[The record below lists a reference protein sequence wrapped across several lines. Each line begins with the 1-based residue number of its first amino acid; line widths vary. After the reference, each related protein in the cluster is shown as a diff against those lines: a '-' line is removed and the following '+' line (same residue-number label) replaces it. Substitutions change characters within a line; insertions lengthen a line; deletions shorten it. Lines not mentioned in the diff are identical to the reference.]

1 MKKKV
6 LFIMETL
13 GGGGAEKV
21 LIETLKR
28 LDFSKYAITLLL
40 LKREGVYLSQVPK
53 NVTVKFLLPTEPS
66 GWFQRKVLFSIK
78 KRWCNFVLNTK
89 WLANIVFSERY
100 DVGIAFLEGNSS
112 LLLSHLNSTV
122 RKIAWVHIDLLCH
135 KILPRKVERT
145 VYKKMD
151 NIVCVSK
158 GAQHALLKL
167 YPEVKPYTQ
176 VVYNPID
183 IEGIMRK
190 SREPIESEEQIKVIA
205 IGRLCNAQKGFDI
218 LLSAHKI
225 NIDAGLKYHLTIL
238 GEGDDRAGLESFINI
253 NNIGNSTSLLGFKD
267 NPYPILA
274 DSDLFV
280 MSSHY
285 EGYPVVLV
293 EAMAL
298 GKAIVS
304 TNCTGPNEAL
314 DGGKYGVLVPVGDE
328 NALALAMRQMIEN
341 KKMLSTY
348 SSLSKER
355 AKIFNLRESMKQ
367 IELLLDGDSKY
378 SSSYVLNADFVNG
391 GSAG

>member
-1 MKKKV
+1 
-6 LFIMETL
+6 METL

-28 LDFSKYAITLLL
+28 LDFGKYAVTLLL
-40 LKREGVYLSQVPK
+40 LRCEGVYLSQVPK
-53 NVTVKFLLPTEPS
+53 NVTVKFLLPAEPS
-66 GWFQRKVLFSIK
+66 GLFQRRILFSIK
-78 KRWCNFVLNTK
+78 KRWWNLVLNAK
-89 WLANIVFSERY
+89 WLANVVFSEQY

-112 LLLSHLNSTV
+112 LLLSHLNSVV
-122 RKIAWVHIDLLCH
+122 RKIAWIHIDLLCH
-135 KILPRKVERT
+135 QILPRKVERA

-176 VVYNPID
+176 VVYNPVD

-190 SREPIESEEQIKVIA
+190 SHEPITSEEQIKVIA

-218 LLSAHKI
+218 LLAAHKI
-225 NIDAGLKYHLTIL
+225 NIDAGVKYHLTIL
-238 GEGDDRAGLESFINI
+238 GEGDDRAWLESFVNI
-253 NNIGNSTSLLGFKD
+253 NNIGDSTRLLGFKE
-267 NPYPILA
+267 NPYPYLA

-304 TNCTGPNEAL
+304 TNCTGPSEAL
-314 DGGKYGVLVPVGDE
+314 DGGKYGVLVPVGDA
-328 NALALAMRQMIEN
+328 NALALAIRQMIEN
-341 KKMLSTY
+341 KKMLSKY
-348 SSLSKER
+348 SSLSKDR
-355 AKIFNLRESMKQ
+355 AKIFNLRESMRQ
-367 IELLLDGDSKY
+367 IEQLLDGESKRPSSCIIY
-378 SSSYVLNADFVNG
+378 SSLANG
-391 GSAG
+391 GRVG

>member
-1 MKKKV
+1 
-6 LFIMETL
+6 METL

-40 LKREGVYLSQVPK
+40 LRREGVYLSQVPQ

-66 GWFQRKVLFSIK
+66 EWFQRKILFSIK
-78 KRWCNFVLNTK
+78 KRWWNFVVNTK
-89 WLANIVFSERY
+89 WLASVIFSERY
-100 DVGIAFLEGNSS
+100 DVGVAFLEGNSS
-112 LLLSHLNSTV
+112 LLLSHLNAIA
-122 RKIAWVHIDLLCH
+122 RKIAWIHIDLICH
-135 KILPRKVERT
+135 QILPRKVERK
-145 VYKKMD
+145 VYKEID
-151 NIVCVSK
+151 EIVCVSK

-167 YPEVKPYTQ
+167 YPEVKSYTH
-176 VVYNPID
+176 VVYNPVDID
-183 IEGIMRK
+183 GIMQK
-190 SREPIESEEQIKVIA
+190 SHEPITSEEKIKVIA

-225 NIDAGLKYHLTIL
+225 NIDAGANYHLTIL
-238 GEGDDRAGLESFINI
+238 GEGDDRAGLELFIKN
-253 NNIGNSTSLLGFKD
+253 NNIGNSTSLLGFKE
-267 NPYPILA
+267 NPYPFLA
-274 DSDLFV
+274 ASDLFV
-280 MSSHY
+280 MSSYY

-304 TNCTGPNEAL
+304 TDCTGPNEAL

-328 NALALAMRQMIEN
+328 HALALAIRQMVEN

-355 AKIFNLRESMKQ
+355 AKIFNLRESMRQ
-367 IELLLDGDSKY
+367 IEQLLDGESKH
-378 SSSYVLNADFVNG
+378 SSHCVICSGIYG
-391 GSAG
+391 GGRTG

>member
-40 LKREGVYLSQVPK
+40 LRREGVYLSQVPQ

-66 GWFQRKVLFSIK
+66 EWFQRKILFSIK
-78 KRWCNFVLNTK
+78 KRWWNFVVNTK
-89 WLANIVFSERY
+89 WLASVIFSERY
-100 DVGIAFLEGNSS
+100 DVGVAFLEGNSS
-112 LLLSHLNSTV
+112 LLLSHLNAIA
-122 RKIAWVHIDLLCH
+122 RKIAWIHIDLICH
-135 KILPRKVERT
+135 QILPRKVERK
-145 VYKKMD
+145 VYKEID
-151 NIVCVSK
+151 EIVCVSK

-167 YPEVKPYTQ
+167 YPEVKSYTH
-176 VVYNPID
+176 VVYNPVDID
-183 IEGIMRK
+183 GIMQK
-190 SREPIESEEQIKVIA
+190 SHEPITSEEKIKVIA

-225 NIDAGLKYHLTIL
+225 NIDAGANYHLTIL
-238 GEGDDRAGLESFINI
+238 GEGDDRAGLELFIKN
-253 NNIGNSTSLLGFKD
+253 NNIGNSTSLLGFKE
-267 NPYPILA
+267 NPYPFLA
-274 DSDLFV
+274 ASDLFV
-280 MSSHY
+280 MSSYY

-304 TNCTGPNEAL
+304 TDCTGPNEAL

-328 NALALAMRQMIEN
+328 HALALAIRQMVEN

-355 AKIFNLRESMKQ
+355 AKIFNLRESMRQ
-367 IELLLDGDSKY
+367 IEQLLDGESKH
-378 SSSYVLNADFVNG
+378 SSHCVICSGIYG
-391 GSAG
+391 GGRTG

>member
-40 LKREGVYLSQVPK
+40 LRREGVYLSQVPK
-53 NVTVKFLLPTEPS
+53 NVKVEFLLPTEPS
-66 GWFQRKVLFSIK
+66 GLFQRRIFFSIK
-78 KRWCNFVLNTK
+78 KRWWNFVLNSK
-89 WLANIVFSERY
+89 WLANIVFNERY

-112 LLLSHLNSTV
+112 LLLSHLNSVV

-135 KILPRKVERT
+135 QILSRKVERT

-158 GAQHALLKL
+158 GAQNALLKL

-176 VVYNPID
+176 VVYNPVD

-190 SREPIESEEQIKVIA
+190 SHEPITSEGQIKVIA

-218 LLSAHKI
+218 LLAAHKI
-225 NIDAGLKYHLTIL
+225 NIDAGVKYHLTIL

-253 NNIGNSTSLLGFKD
+253 NNIGDSAKLLGFKE
-267 NPYPILA
+267 NPYPYLA
-274 DSDLFV
+274 DGDLFV

-314 DGGKYGVLVPVGDE
+314 DGGKYGVLVPVGDA
-328 NALALAMRQMIEN
+328 NALALAIRKMIEN

-355 AKIFNLRESMKQ
+355 AKIFNLRESMRQ
-367 IELLLDGDSKY
+367 IEQLLDGESKLP
-378 SSSYVLNADFVNG
+378 SSCDIHSSLVNG
-391 GSAG
+391 GLG

>member
-40 LKREGVYLSQVPK
+40 LRCDGVYLSQVPQ
-53 NVTVKFLLPTEPS
+53 NVTLKFLLPTEPS
-66 GWFQRKVLFSIK
+66 GFFRRKILFSIK
-78 KRWCNFVLNTK
+78 KRWWNLVINTK
-89 WLANIVFSERY
+89 WLASFIFRERY
-100 DVGIAFLEGNSS
+100 DVGVAFLEGNSS
-112 LLLSHLNSTV
+112 LLLSHLNAIV

-135 KILPRKVERT
+135 QILSRKVERT

-158 GAQHALLKL
+158 GAQNALLKL

-176 VVYNPID
+176 VVYNPVD

-190 SREPIESEEQIKVIA
+190 SHEPITSEGQIKVIA

-218 LLSAHKI
+218 LLAAHKI
-225 NIDAGLKYHLTIL
+225 NIDAGVKYHLTIL

-253 NNIGNSTSLLGFKD
+253 NNIGDSTKLLGFKE
-267 NPYPILA
+267 NPYPYLA
-274 DSDLFV
+274 DGDLFV

-314 DGGKYGVLVPVGDE
+314 DGGKYGVLVPVGDA
-328 NALALAMRQMIEN
+328 NALALAIRKMIEN

-355 AKIFNLRESMKQ
+355 AKIFNLRESMRQ
-367 IELLLDGDSKY
+367 IEKLLDGDSKLPF
-378 SSSYVLNADFVNG
+378 SCDSHVNPFDG
-391 GSAG
+391 GVG

>member
-1 MKKKV
+1 MIKKV

-40 LKREGVYLSQVPK
+40 LRCEGVYLSQVPK
-53 NVTVKFLLPTEPS
+53 NVTVKFLLPNEPS
-66 GWFQRKVLFSIK
+66 GWFQRKILFSIK
-78 KRWCNFVLNTK
+78 KRWWNFVINNEC
-89 WLANIVFSERY
+89 LANIVFGERY

-112 LLLSHLNSTV
+112 LLLSHLNCIA
-122 RKIAWVHIDLLCH
+122 RKIAWVHIDLLYH
-135 KILPRKVERT
+135 KVLPRKIEHI

-151 NIVCVSK
+151 NIVCVSE
-158 GAQHALLKL
+158 GAQNSLLKL
-167 YPEVKPYTQ
+167 YPEVKSYTQ
-176 VVYNPID
+176 VVYNPVD
-183 IEGIMRK
+183 IEEVMQK
-190 SREPIESEEQIKVIA
+190 SREPIDSEEKVKVIA

-218 LLSAHKI
+218 LLAAHKI
-225 NIDAGLKYHLTIL
+225 NVDAGVKYNLTIL
-238 GEGDDRAGLESFINI
+238 GEGDDRAELESFINI
-253 NNIGNSTSLLGFKD
+253 NNIGDSTRLLGFKE
-267 NPYPILA
+267 NPYPYLA
-274 DSDLFV
+274 DSSLFV

-298 GKAIVS
+298 GKAVVS

-314 DGGKYGVLVPVGDE
+314 DGGKYGILVPAGDE
-328 NALALAMRQMIEN
+328 KALALAIRQMVEN
-341 KKMLSTY
+341 KTMLSTY

-355 AKIFNLRESMKQ
+355 AKIFNLRESMRQ

-378 SSSYVLNADFVNG
+378 SSSYALHAGLVNG
-391 GSAG
+391 RSAG

>member
-1 MKKKV
+1 
-6 LFIMETL
+6 METL

-40 LKREGVYLSQVPK
+40 LRREGVYLSQVPK
-53 NVTVKFLLPTEPS
+53 NVKVEFLLPTEPS
-66 GWFQRKVLFSIK
+66 GLFQRRIFFSIK
-78 KRWCNFVLNTK
+78 KRWWNFVLNSK
-89 WLANIVFSERY
+89 WLANIVFNERY

-112 LLLSHLNSTV
+112 LLLSHLNSVV

-135 KILPRKVERT
+135 QILSRKVERT

-158 GAQHALLKL
+158 GAQNALLKL
-167 YPEVKPYTQ
+167 YPEVKSYSQ
-176 VVYNPID
+176 VVYNPVD

-190 SREPIESEEQIKVIA
+190 SHEPITSDEQIKVIA

-218 LLSAHKI
+218 LLAAHKI
-225 NIDAGLKYHLTIL
+225 NIEAGVKYHLTIL
-238 GEGDDRAGLESFINI
+238 GEGDDRARLESFINI
-253 NNIGNSTSLLGFKD
+253 NNIGDSTKLLGFKE
-267 NPYPILA
+267 NPYLA
-274 DSDLFV
+274 DGDLFV

-328 NALALAMRQMIEN
+328 NALALAIRKMIEN

-355 AKIFNLRESMKQ
+355 AKIFNLGESMRQ
-367 IELLLDGDSKY
+367 IEQLLDGESKL
-378 SSSYVLNADFVNG
+378 SSSCVAHSKLANG
-391 GSAG
+391 GLG

>member
-21 LIETLKR
+21 LVETLKR

-40 LKREGVYLSQVPK
+40 LRCEGVYLSQVPK
-53 NVTVKFLLPTEPS
+53 NVKVEFLLPTEPS
-66 GWFQRKVLFSIK
+66 GLFQRRILFSIK
-78 KRWCNFVLNTK
+78 KRWWNFVLNSK
-89 WLANIVFSERY
+89 WLANVVFNERY

-112 LLLSHLNSTV
+112 LLLSHLNSVV
-122 RKIAWVHIDLLCH
+122 RKMAWVHIDLLYH
-135 KILPRKVERT
+135 QILSRKIERT

-158 GAQHALLKL
+158 GAQNALLKL
-167 YPEVKPYTQ
+167 YPEVEPYTQ
-176 VVYNPID
+176 VVYNPVD

-190 SREPIESEEQIKVIA
+190 SREPITSEGQIKVIA

-218 LLSAHKI
+218 LLAAHKI
-225 NIDAGLKYHLTIL
+225 NIDAGVKYHLTIL

-253 NNIGNSTSLLGFKD
+253 NNIGDSTKLLGFKE
-267 NPYPILA
+267 NPYPYLA
-274 DSDLFV
+274 DGDLFV

-314 DGGKYGVLVPVGDE
+314 DGGKYGVLVPVGDA
-328 NALALAMRQMIEN
+328 NALALAIRKMIEN
-341 KKMLSTY
+341 KEMLSTY

-355 AKIFNLRESMKQ
+355 AKIFNLGESMRQ
-367 IELLLDGDSKY
+367 IEQLLDGGSKHP
-378 SSSYVLNADFVNG
+378 SSCTLHSSLVNG
-391 GSAG
+391 GVG

>member
-1 MKKKV
+1 
-6 LFIMETL
+6 METL

-40 LKREGVYLSQVPK
+40 LRCEGVYLSQVPK
-53 NVTVKFLLPTEPS
+53 NVKVEFLLPTEPS
-66 GWFQRKVLFSIK
+66 GFFQRGIFFSIK
-78 KRWCNFVLNTK
+78 KRWWNFVIKNK
-89 WLANIVFSERY
+89 WVANSVFNERY

-112 LLLSHLNSTV
+112 LLLSHLNSIV

-135 KILPRKVERT
+135 QILSRKVERT
-145 VYKKMD
+145 VYKEMD

-176 VVYNPID
+176 VVYNPVD
-183 IEGIMRK
+183 IEGVMQK
-190 SREPIESEEQIKVIA
+190 SHEPITSKGQTKVIA

-218 LLSAHKI
+218 LLAAHKI
-225 NIDAGLKYHLTIL
+225 NIDAGAKYHLTIL
-238 GEGDDRAGLESFINI
+238 GEGDDRAQLESFVNI
-253 NNIGNSTSLLGFKD
+253 NNIGDSTKLLGFKE
-267 NPYPILA
+267 NPYPYLA

-280 MSSHY
+280 MSSLY

-314 DGGKYGVLVPVGDE
+314 DGGKYGVLVPVGDA
-328 NALALAMRQMIEN
+328 NALALAIRKMIEN

-355 AKIFNLRESMKQ
+355 AKIFNLSESMRQ
-367 IELLLDGDSKY
+367 IEQLLDGEGKL
-378 SSSYVLNADFVNG
+378 SSSCVVNSNLVNG
-391 GSAG
+391 GVG

>member
-40 LKREGVYLSQVPK
+40 LRREGVYLSQVPK
-53 NVTVKFLLPTEPS
+53 NVKVEFLLPTEPS
-66 GWFQRKVLFSIK
+66 GLFQRRIFFSIK
-78 KRWCNFVLNTK
+78 KRWWNFVLNSK
-89 WLANIVFSERY
+89 WLANIVFNERY

-112 LLLSHLNSTV
+112 LLLSHLNSVV

-135 KILPRKVERT
+135 QILSRKVERT

-158 GAQHALLKL
+158 GAQNALLKL
-167 YPEVKPYTQ
+167 YPEVKSYSQ
-176 VVYNPID
+176 VVYNPVD

-190 SREPIESEEQIKVIA
+190 SHEPITSDEQIKVIA

-218 LLSAHKI
+218 LLAAHKI
-225 NIDAGLKYHLTIL
+225 NIEAGVKYHLTIL
-238 GEGDDRAGLESFINI
+238 GEGDDRARLESFINI
-253 NNIGNSTSLLGFKD
+253 NNIGDSTKLLGFKE
-267 NPYPILA
+267 NPYLA
-274 DSDLFV
+274 DGDLFV

-328 NALALAMRQMIEN
+328 NALALAIRKMIEN

-355 AKIFNLRESMKQ
+355 AKIFNLGESMRQ
-367 IELLLDGDSKY
+367 IEQLLDGESKL
-378 SSSYVLNADFVNG
+378 SSSCVAHSKLANG
-391 GSAG
+391 GLG

>member
-40 LKREGVYLSQVPK
+40 LRCEGVYLSQVPQ

-66 GWFQRKVLFSIK
+66 GFFRRKILFSIK
-78 KRWCNFVLNTK
+78 KRWWNLVINTK
-89 WLANIVFSERY
+89 WLASFIFRERY
-100 DVGIAFLEGNSS
+100 DVGVAFLEGNSS
-112 LLLSHLNSTV
+112 LLLSHLNAIV

-135 KILPRKVERT
+135 QILSRKVERT

-158 GAQHALLKL
+158 GAQNALLKL

-176 VVYNPID
+176 VVYNPVD

-190 SREPIESEEQIKVIA
+190 SHEPITSEGQIKVIA

-218 LLSAHKI
+218 LLAAHKI
-225 NIDAGLKYHLTIL
+225 NIDAGVKYHLTIL

-253 NNIGNSTSLLGFKD
+253 NNIGDSTKLLGFKE
-267 NPYPILA
+267 NPYPFLA
-274 DSDLFV
+274 ASDLFV
-280 MSSHY
+280 MSSYY

-304 TNCTGPNEAL
+304 TDCTGPNEAL

-328 NALALAMRQMIEN
+328 HALALAIRQMVEN

-355 AKIFNLRESMKQ
+355 AKIFNLRESMRQ
-367 IELLLDGDSKY
+367 IEQLLDGESKH
-378 SSSYVLNADFVNG
+378 SSHCVIRSGIFG
-391 GSAG
+391 GGRTG

>member
-40 LKREGVYLSQVPK
+40 LRREGVYLSQVPK

-66 GWFQRKVLFSIK
+66 GWFQRKILFSIK
-78 KRWCNFVLNTK
+78 KRWWNFVVNTK
-89 WLANIVFSERY
+89 CLASFIFSERY
-100 DVGIAFLEGNSS
+100 DVGVAFLEGNSS
-112 LLLSHLNSTV
+112 LLLSHLNAIV
-122 RKIAWVHIDLLCH
+122 RKIAWVHIDLICH
-135 KILPRKVERT
+135 QILPRKVERK
-145 VYKKMD
+145 VYKEMD
-151 NIVCVSK
+151 EIVCVSK
-158 GAQHALLKL
+158 GAQDALLNL
-167 YPEVKPYTQ
+167 YPEVKSYTH
-176 VVYNPID
+176 VVYNPVDID
-183 IEGIMRK
+183 GIMQK
-190 SREPIESEEQIKVIA
+190 SHEPITSEGKIKVIA

-225 NIDAGLKYHLTIL
+225 NIDAGANYHLTIL
-238 GEGDDRAGLESFINI
+238 GEGDDRAGLELFIKN
-253 NNIGNSTSLLGFKD
+253 NNIGSSTSLLGFKE
-267 NPYPILA
+267 NPYPFLA
-274 DSDLFV
+274 ASDLFV
-280 MSSHY
+280 MSSYY

-304 TNCTGPNEAL
+304 TDCTGPNEAL

-328 NALALAMRQMIEN
+328 HALALAIRQMVEN

-355 AKIFNLRESMKQ
+355 AKIFNLRESMRQ
-367 IELLLDGDSKY
+367 IEQLLDGESKH
-378 SSSYVLNADFVNG
+378 SSHCVICSGIFG
-391 GSAG
+391 GGRTG

>member
-21 LIETLKR
+21 LVETLKR

-40 LKREGVYLSQVPK
+40 LRREGVYLSHVPK
-53 NVTVKFLLPTEPS
+53 NVKVEFLLPTEPS
-66 GWFQRKVLFSIK
+66 GLFQRRILFSIK
-78 KRWCNFVLNTK
+78 KRWWHFVLNSK
-89 WLANIVFSERY
+89 WLANIVFNERY

-112 LLLSHLNSTV
+112 LLLSHLNSVV

-135 KILPRKVERT
+135 QILSRKIERT

-158 GAQHALLKL
+158 GAQNALLKL

-176 VVYNPID
+176 VVYNPVD

-190 SREPIESEEQIKVIA
+190 SHEPITSEGQIKVIA

-218 LLSAHKI
+218 LLAAHKI
-225 NIDAGLKYHLTIL
+225 NIDAGVKYHLTIL

-253 NNIGNSTSLLGFKD
+253 NNIGDSTKLLGFKE
-267 NPYPILA
+267 NPYPYLA
-274 DSDLFV
+274 DGDLFV

-314 DGGKYGVLVPVGDE
+314 DGGKYGVLVPVGDA
-328 NALALAMRQMIEN
+328 NALALAIRKMIEN
-341 KKMLSTY
+341 QKMLSTY

-355 AKIFNLRESMKQ
+355 AKIFNLRESMRQ
-367 IELLLDGDSKY
+367 IEQLLDGESKHP
-378 SSSYVLNADFVNG
+378 SSFTLHSSLANG
-391 GSAG
+391 GVG

>member
-1 MKKKV
+1 
-6 LFIMETL
+6 METL

-78 KRWCNFVLNTK
+78 KRWWNFVLNTK

-112 LLLSHLNSTV
+112 LLLSHLNSIV

-190 SREPIESEEQIKVIA
+190 SREPIKSEEQIKVIA

-225 NIDAGLKYHLTIL
+225 NIDAGVKYHLTIL

-378 SSSYVLNADFVNG
+378 SSSYVLNADLVNG